1 MGRDERWFRRYFETA
16 ADQGAAPAAPEPTPE
31 GADTRY
37 AWPDGTDPEIASRYR
52 DPVELAR
59 AKREGDAAVTR
70 ATQEAA
76 QYRAELDQYRAEREA
91 AEADALANRDPL
103 REDLHQVIPDDLA
116 RNLSQRFERDP
127 QGAYELAVEA
137 ERLYGPDLKNR
148 VMAAWSQ
155 VDYHGAMTYFVS
167 NLMTPVFDE
176 RFQSYEESLAERLGP
191 TLAHATMQ
199 MSDAAVAQA
208 RSQAPDFDQYE
219 ERIEQ
224 MVDPARGGNPA
235 LIVDVM
241 GDVQASADRLLQL
254 RDLLWAQDERQKQLQ
269 AGQAPTAT
277 PEDAPRAR
285 PRQATIS
292 NGSAP
297 RPSNEQEAYA
307 AQVKASMKGVRAR
320 TLPGE

>member
-1 MGRDERWFRRYFETA
+1 MRHRRKWFYEA
-16 ADQGAAPAAPEPTPE
+16 NDDAGAGVAAPAAPQE
-31 GADTRY
+31 GADDRY
-37 AWPDGTDPEIASRYR
+37 AWPEGTDPEIASRYR

-155 VDYHGAMTYFVS
+155 VDYTSAMTYFVTGLVS
-167 NLMTPVFDE
+167 PIFDE
-176 RFQSYEESLAERLGP
+176 RFQSYEESLAEQLGS
-191 TLAHATMQ
+191 TVAFARNQ
-199 MSDAAVAQA
+199 MVSSALQVA
-208 RSQAPDFDQYE
+208 RTKAPDFEEKYE
-219 ERIEQ
+219 DRIEELILAKPNFIADAMDDPEQ
-224 MVDPARGGNPA
+224 MAQRLIDLRDWISAQDQRQALVDAAANPA
-235 LIVDVM
+235 PV
-241 GDVQASADRLLQL
+241 
-254 RDLLWAQDERQKQLQ
+254 
-269 AGQAPTAT
+269 AP
-277 PEDAPRAR
+277 AR
-285 PRQATIS
+285 PRQATIG

-307 AQVKASMKGVRAR
+307 AQIKASMKGVRAR